1 MKEFDRTERIGAEL
15 RRELVAILRD
25 EVRDPRLHRVTL
37 QEVRVS
43 RDLSWAKVYF
53 TCFPLDEGSQEQ
65 ARVLNGKLAGFLRA
79 QLARRVRL
87 RTIPQLHFEHDES
100 IARGEHL
107 THLIDEALASGQ
119 GDGGTADG
127 SLASGQGY
135 GAVAEAAQDVGPAP
149 AMTPAVGNP
158 AGGDAGPSRDGPGSG
173 ERGSAPPASAGGG

>member
-43 RDLSWAKVYF
+43 RDLSWAKVFF
-53 TCFPLDEGSQEQ
+53 TCFPLDEGSEEQ
-65 ARVLNGKLAGFLRA
+65 TKVLNGKLAGFLRA

-87 RTIPQLHFEHDES
+87 RTIPQLHFEHDLS

-107 THLIDEALASGQ
+107 THLIDEAMESLPTEREEERDA
-119 GDGGTADG
+119 TPFPAAG
-127 SLASGQGY
+127 S
-135 GAVAEAAQDVGPAP
+135 E
-149 AMTPAVGNP
+149 
-158 AGGDAGPSRDGPGSG
+158 GPGEEPG
-173 ERGSAPPASAGGG
+173 PGRGPG

>member
-1 MKEFDRTERIGAEL
+1 MKEFDRTERIGSEL

-37 QEVRVS
+37 QEVRVN

-65 ARVLNGKLAGFLRA
+65 AKLLNGKLAGFLRA

-107 THLIDEALASGQ
+107 THLIEDAL
-119 GDGGTADG
+119 
-127 SLASGQGY
+127 
-135 GAVAEAAQDVGPAP
+135 GA
-149 AMTPAVGNP
+149 
-158 AGGDAGPSRDGPGSG
+158 GSG
-173 ERGSAPPASAGGG
+173 PVAGEATASAMGEYQDPDHDPDPVAGSAGG

>member
-65 ARVLNGKLAGFLRA
+65 ARLLNGKLAGFLRA

-119 GDGGTADG
+119 GDG
-127 SLASGQGY
+127 
-135 GAVAEAAQDVGPAP
+135 AVAEAAQDVGPAA
-149 AMTPAVGNP
+149 AMTPAAGNP
-158 AGGDAGPSRDGPGSG
+158 AGVDAGPSRDEPGSG
-173 ERGSAPPASAGGG
+173 GRGSAPPASAGGG